1 MQGNWQVQ
9 REAYLHGWV
18 RQLGLVRFAAW
29 STACEPAALVGF
41 PNVRNAAAAAVAAA
55 RECTLDGDTS
65 SLFYAAS
72 ALLKL
77 QQMYGLIPRLQVG
90 NMLWAV

>member
-1 MQGNWQVQ
+1 VVQVSGI
-9 REAYLHGWV
+9 AV
-18 RQLGLVRFAAW
+18 RKLLAELTTERL
-29 STACEPAALVGF
+29 S
-41 PNVRNAAAAAVAAA
+41 AAAAAAAG
-55 RECTLDGDTS
+55 RECTLEGDTS

-90 NMLWAV
+90 GRLHGASGMVIRVASHLDA